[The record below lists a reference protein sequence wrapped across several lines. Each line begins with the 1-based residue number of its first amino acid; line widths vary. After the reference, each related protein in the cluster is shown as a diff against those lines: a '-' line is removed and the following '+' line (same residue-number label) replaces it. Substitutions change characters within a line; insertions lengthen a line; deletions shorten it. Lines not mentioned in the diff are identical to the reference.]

1 MGIETAIIIGLT
13 ALAADAKIGQA
24 NKQANAVVDEG
35 RLAAANKAAAVKSK
49 ASRAKVSFL
58 NSGLELEGTPIAAL
72 TGIFDAGVNDINR
85 IAEGANIKASNITS
99 AARAQAISS
108 LAMGVA
114 MGAMGGG
121 GSPTMGGDAFSA
133 GTAASTTAGGI
144 RLPAGL
150 PPAV

>member
-13 ALAADAKIGQA
+13 AAAADAKIGQA
-24 NKQANAVVDEG
+24 NKKANAVVDEG
-35 RLAAANKAAAVKSK
+35 RLVAASKAQAVKVK
-49 ASRAKVSFL
+49 ASKAKVSFL
-58 NSGLELEGTPIAAL
+58 NSGLELAGTPIAAL

-85 IAEGANIKASNITS
+85 IAEGANIKAANITS

-108 LAMGVA
+108 LAMGA
-114 MGAMGGG
+114 ALSSFGG

-150 PPAV
+150 PPAVG